1 MNPEILSPE
10 SSSDLWVNFRGL
22 WEQELGVKAATIPV
36 EASAPAPGTAG
47 DRISTCQYVGGHNDR
62 DNWCGS
68 HDGRVSARSV
78 VGSGPRNTA
87 RDATNPGEQ
96 GASTMTATTENSM
109 KLPIELAT
117 LTDQAVVKVRDW
129 LDYAQQESVPN
140 PTAERLAAILQDPNG
155 LEFTVGF
162 VDRVVRTEDIHA
174 AARALNDLGS
184 IAPATMS
191 FIDRAQIQAG
201 SLVGR

>member
-1 MNPEILSPE
+1 MVSPAVCRMVFPNPEILSAE
-10 SSSDLWVNFRGL
+10 SSTDLWVNSRGF
-22 WEQELGVKAATIPV
+22 WEQEFGVKAATVPGGV
-36 EASAPAPGTAG
+36 SAPVPGTTD
-47 DRISTCQYVGGHNDR
+47 DRISTCQYVGGHNNR

-87 RDATNPGEQ
+87 WEINNPGEQ
-96 GASTMTATTENSM
+96 GASTMTATTDNSM

-117 LTDQAVVKVRDW
+117 LADQATKKVRDR
-129 LDYAQQESVPN
+129 LEYAQQESVPN

-162 VDRVVRTEDIHA
+162 VNASTA
-174 AARALNDLGS
+174 GAWARM
-184 IAPATMS
+184 PPM
-191 FIDRAQIQAG
+191 
-201 SLVGR
+201 